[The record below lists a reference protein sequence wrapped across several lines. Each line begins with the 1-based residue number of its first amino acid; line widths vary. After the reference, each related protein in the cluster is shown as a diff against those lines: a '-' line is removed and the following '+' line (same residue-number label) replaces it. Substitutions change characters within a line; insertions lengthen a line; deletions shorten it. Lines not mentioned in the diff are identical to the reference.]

1 MAVVVCAHPLLR
13 KLYDSVSSSGTPEQS
28 KAEDQANARL
38 RRRVHFDLVF
48 AFCFLLVLHGS
59 SAIKVFSILY
69 INYLLAK
76 RLPRSM
82 VPGATWIFNIAIL
95 FSNELCHGYPYSDI
109 ARFITIGPFGPGE
122 PPSAS
127 WGTWLDSYGGL
138 IPRWEILFN
147 ITVLRL
153 ISFNLDYY
161 WAVDKRAASPV
172 EVRVQ
177 ADFSQLVGCLLT
189 TRRNN

>member
-1 MAVVVCAHPLLR
+1 MAILVVVHPLLR
-13 KLYDSVSSSGTPEQS
+13 KFYDSFASSHGPTQARSDV
-28 KAEDQANARL
+28 KADARMQQ
-38 RRRVHFDLVF
+38 RIRFDLVF
-48 AFCFLLVLHGS
+48 AFCFLLALHGS
-59 SAIKVFSILY
+59 SAIKVFLLLY
-69 INYLLAK
+69 INFCIAK

-82 VPGATWIFNIAIL
+82 VPPATWAFNIAVL

-109 ARFITIGPFGPGE
+109 ARILSVAPVNPGNS
-122 PPSAS
+122 PSAS

-161 WAVDKRAASPV
+161 WSLDRRAASPM
-172 EVRVQ
+172 EVSI
-177 ADFSQLVGCLLT
+177 DSCDIWELT
-189 TRRNN
+189 H